1 MSDTRVTDAEF
12 EVIRKFAEN
21 AGDDFDALDPS
32 MFRKYLLQVRLQS
45 RIADHM
51 AQERYDA
58 WLDKQGSE

>member
-21 AGDDFDALDPS
+21 AGDTFDALDPA

-51 AQERYDA
+51 AQARFEA
-58 WLDKQGSE
+58 WLEKQASK